1 MDVAGVATSAERPF
15 RWSNER
21 YLALVESGIIPEG
34 RGIELI
40 DGQMIEAMPQGKVHR
55 FIFRA
60 LQRAFGS
67 MGGFE
72 QGMEFNST
80 IVLPEGNVFDP
91 EIIFVSPDAMDS
103 EDLATGRQVR
113 FVVEV
118 SVSSRATDLG
128 SKKEAYAKSGI
139 ATYWVVDGVR
149 RGIWEFAEPVGSRYQ
164 SERFVPLS
172 ESIHVPLLGGSIDV
186 SQLFPAG

>member
-1 MDVAGVATSAERPF
+1 
-15 RWSNER
+15 
-21 YLALVESGIIPEG
+21 
-34 RGIELI
+34 
-40 DGQMIEAMPQGKVHR
+40 
-55 FIFRA
+55 
-60 LQRAFGS
+60 
-67 MGGFE
+67 
-72 QGMEFNST
+72 MEFNST

-118 SVSSRATDLG
+118 SVSSRATDPG

-149 RGIWEFAEPVGSRYQ
+149 RGIWEFSEPVGSRYQ